1 MGAFFKLCVD
11 FGDHPSHSNFTLADF
26 GLHILGLAYANRH
39 LTDGFLPNSAVR
51 KMLINEVS
59 TVAVDV
65 PLTVAVSRAVE
76 ALLVSKKWKKVDGG
90 FQIENFLEH
99 NFSKKEVQK
108 KIEHMRSLGSVAGRA
123 SAKSREVQKKSVNG
137 KSTVAVDATVDATV
151 NGTSTLRS
159 TERQR
164 SRSTSDP
171 DPDLRREGSAGE
183 PGRESS
189 PSPESGQAENLTP
202 PGKFDPGIGS
212 NFAAGCLLA
221 GYTVCPSN
229 FAWKDLSAAAV
240 AHWPSEKWPEKRQ
253 KLEAAAQRWAAGC
266 DEFTRKS
273 GYKHQAFVA
282 WLNAGNAIDRN
293 EIERLRTERSIAEQK
308 IKRAAYELEKAAAA
322 AQDIEDARLRSLG
335 LPDSWAGLVPT

>member
-1 MGAFFKLCVD
+1 MPRIRTIKPEILSDERTAGLSDTAFRLFASCIV
-11 FGDHPSHSNFTLADF
+11 LADDYGNLRF
-26 GLHILGLAYANRH
+26 VIGQLRGQIWWSSKPAISLDLALAELCESGLLSTYQDAGQSYAHICGWAKNQKVDRPGRHQVPPPGDDSRDSRVTHARVSRGSRENSRDSREGFEHAVLQPKYQDSRDSRVTHARVSRGLA
-39 LTDGFLPNSAVR
+39 TEQD
-51 KMLINEVS
+51 
-59 TVAVDV
+59 
-65 PLTVAVSRAVE
+65 
-76 ALLVSKKWKKVDGG
+76 
-90 FQIENFLEH
+90 
-99 NFSKKEVQK
+99 
-108 KIEHMRSLGSVAGRA
+108 
-123 SAKSREVQKKSVNG
+123 REQDQEG
-137 KSTVAVDATVDATV
+137 
-151 NGTSTLRS
+151 
-159 TERQR
+159 
-164 SRSTSDP
+164 
-171 DPDLRREGSAGE
+171 EGSAGE